1 VTGADMTN
9 IKHPRPSFFSA
20 EQDRKAPHQ
29 LSASAKA
36 LMDAMRELADLA
48 EITTPL
54 GQPAPGV
61 SEDVFGPSPT
71 LRAYRSWMIS
81 WTLKRFIERRRP

>member
-1 VTGADMTN
+1 MTGADMAD

-29 LSASAKA
+29 LSASTKA
-36 LMDAMRELADLA
+36 LMDAMRELADAA
-48 EITTPL
+48 EITTPP
-54 GQPAPGV
+54 GQPAPAV

-71 LRAYRSWMIS
+71 LRAYRIWMVSWA
-81 WTLKRFIERRRP
+81 LRRFIERRRP